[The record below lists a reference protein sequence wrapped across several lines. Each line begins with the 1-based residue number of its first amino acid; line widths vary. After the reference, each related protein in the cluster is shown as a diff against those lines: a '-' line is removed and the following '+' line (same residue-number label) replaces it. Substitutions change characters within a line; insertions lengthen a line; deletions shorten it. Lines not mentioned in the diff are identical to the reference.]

1 MKSLHYFVS
10 ASSLAVATALL
21 TVLSAQAQTPPPP
34 RSIPD
39 TVINGTLVNN
49 ASREFFEAGRE
60 RLEAEI
66 RTLREG
72 ELAQLEPLLTV
83 REDARDLPEDA
94 LEEWVEP

>member
-1 MKSLHYFVS
+1 MKSLHHLVS
-10 ASSLAVATALL
+10 ASSLAIATILL

-34 RSIPD
+34 RSIPN

-60 RLEAEI
+60 QLEAEI
-66 RTLREG
+66 RTLRQR